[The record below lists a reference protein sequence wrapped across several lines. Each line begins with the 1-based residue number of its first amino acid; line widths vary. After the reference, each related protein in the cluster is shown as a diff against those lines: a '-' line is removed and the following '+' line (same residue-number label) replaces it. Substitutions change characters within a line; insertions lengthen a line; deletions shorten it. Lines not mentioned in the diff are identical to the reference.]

1 MVEIFYPRRNRMA
14 SPDHGRLVGEVAQE
28 IAEFQAATDLVDEA
42 VAARL
47 GVNRTDLRCLG
58 LLSLDGPLTAGQLA
72 QASGLSPGATTT
84 ALDRLERAGHARRVR
99 DVADRR
105 SVLVELTPTA
115 QQQLEECYGPIGREG
130 QERLARYSDAELSF
144 LRAFLEEVRAFQE
157 RHAARLRHEGN
168 SPTASSRQ

>member
-1 MVEIFYPRRNRMA
+1 MA
-14 SPDHGRLVGEVAQE
+14 SAEHDQLVGEVARE

-42 VAARL
+42 IAARL

-58 LLSLDGPLTAGQLA
+58 LLSIRGPLTAGQLA

-84 ALDRLERAGHARRVR
+84 ALDRLERAGYARRIR

-115 QQQLEECYGPIGREG
+115 QRHLEECYGPIGQEG
-130 QERLARYSDAELSF
+130 QARLTRYSDAELAF
-144 LRAFLEEVRAFQE
+144 LRAFLAEGRAFQE
-157 RHAARLRHEGN
+157 RHAERVRQGN
-168 SPTASSRQ
+168 R